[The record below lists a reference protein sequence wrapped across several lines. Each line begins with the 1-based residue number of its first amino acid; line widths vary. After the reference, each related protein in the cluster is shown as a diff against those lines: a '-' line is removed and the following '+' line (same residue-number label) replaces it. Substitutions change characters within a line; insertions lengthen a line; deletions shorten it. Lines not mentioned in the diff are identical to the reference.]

1 MPTMS
6 ITHHSGFIHLFG
18 HPNVGKSSLVKSL
31 CGHKLAIITDRPQTT
46 RHRIFVIYNDE
57 THQAVFSDAPGLI
70 RQPQYKL
77 QERMNLVAHSGIH
90 DADLILLCTSPEE
103 GPDDATIASLSKCKA
118 PVILV
123 INKSDLYSQN
133 RCQALLK
140 DWLKLFEFKSHF
152 IVSALHATG
161 TSELMQQILTTLP
174 EGPAYFPKDELSDRH
189 ERFFI
194 GELIR
199 ETIFEIYEDEI
210 PYSSEVQVQDFK
222 DIEKDGKPFAK
233 IHVYIIIERD
243 SQKGILLG
251 HNGKNIKDLGIQSRQ
266 KIESFLG
273 HPVYLDLQVKT
284 EKNWRNNPEVLKKYG
299 Y

>member
-1 MPTMS
+1 MS
-6 ITHHSGFIHLFG
+6 TIHHSGFIHLFG
-18 HPNVGKSSLVKSL
+18 NPNVGKSSLVKTL
-31 CGHKLAIITDRPQTT
+31 CGHKLAIISDRPQTT

-70 RQPQYKL
+70 REPKYKL
-77 QERMNLVAHSGIH
+77 QERMNMVAHSGVH

-103 GPDDATIASLSKCKA
+103 GPDEASIAALTKA
-118 PVILV
+118 KAAVYLV
-123 INKSDLYSQN
+123 INKSDLYSKN
-133 RCQALLK
+133 RCEVLLN
-140 DWLKLFEFKSHF
+140 DWKKLFEFKGHF
-152 IVSALHATG
+152 IVSALKSTN
-161 TSELMQQILTTLP
+161 TSSLMKEILSILP

-194 GELIR
+194 SELIR
-199 ETIFEIYEDEI
+199 ETIFETYTDEI

-233 IHVYIIIERD
+233 IHVYIIVERD
-243 SQKGILLG
+243 SQKAIILG
-251 HNGKNIKDLGIQSRQ
+251 HNGKNIKELGIQARQ

-273 HPVYLDLQVKT
+273 HPIYLDLQIKT